1 MLQKIKRGLILG
13 SFVLVVLTT
22 TVSFGNGN
30 RVYAGSTSSTT
41 VSCGALWTAVFNK
54 SPRINGRQLT
64 QYSGSL
70 SGNPPRLTTLTKNL
84 APGMSSGAL
93 PSCTNTN
100 KANLITIP
108 SGTQSLEYS
117 LSSKGS
123 EHEIAIVYAITNSSS
138 SSGPYSPTQA
148 CGGNLSCVSCLS
160 RDINPSGS
168 INYVYTDF
176 GCIDATTSGV
186 INFMYAFLLAIA
198 VMIDLVIFIISGYL
212 IMTSNGD
219 PDKINRGKT
228 LFKNAIIGLIVIIF
242 AVVLLQLIGSIFGV
256 SQL

>member
-1 MLQKIKRGLILG
+1 MLQKIKKSLILG
-13 SFVLVVLTT
+13 SFILVVLIT

-41 VSCGALWTAVFNK
+41 VSCGALGTAVFNQSK
-54 SPRINGRQLT
+54 KVNGIQT
-64 QYSGSL
+64 SYGGSGST
-70 SGNPPRLTTLTKNL
+70 RLTTVTRT
-84 APGMSSGAL
+84 SVSGRGGGITFN
-93 PSCTNTN
+93 CTNTN
-100 KANLITIP
+100 KDNLITIP
-108 SGTQSLEYS
+108 SGIQEY
-117 LSSKGS
+117 LISSPVNNGAS
-123 EHEIAIVYAITNSSS
+123 ESTVIVYVITNSSSS

-148 CGGNLSCVSCLS
+148 CGGNSSCVSCLS

-186 INFMYAFLLAIA
+186 IDFMYAFLLAIA